1 MLFLTAGALATGGS
15 LAAATTAHA
24 QSGTLTYTCNTVL
37 GPAASSVVI
46 DTDLPDVMYV
56 GESRPVGLT
65 SSVTVPWD
73 GAIALAYGLLGARSA
88 EGSATAAGT
97 MTGPGGYNVPTTTN
111 LTVPH
116 TVIAD
121 ATPLTI
127 RSTGV
132 GAAFAPTVPGLYTV
146 DAGDFTSVLSFQKE
160 DGTDTGLGP
169 QTIPCTAPTDVSKV
183 VDTVKVMAHSATA
196 LKLKHPRLHRPGK
209 AKVSVGSG
217 AGAPTGKISVM
228 LKKGA
233 KKIQQKTVTL
243 KNGKAVV
250 HLKRFHKK
258 GRYSLT
264 VTYLGADYVDGSTVV
279 KKFRVR

>member
-37 GPAASSVVI
+37 GPAASSVVT
-46 DTDLPDVMYV
+46 DTDLPAVMYV

-73 GAIALAYGLLGARSA
+73 GAISLAYGLLGARSA
-88 EGSATAAGT
+88 EGTATAAGT

-183 VDTVKVMAHSATA
+183 VDTVKVMAHTTTS
-196 LKLKHPRLHRPGK
+196 LKLKGTRLHRAAK
-209 AKVSVGSG
+209 AKVAVTSL
-217 AGAPTGKISVM
+217 AGVPTGKVTLL

-233 KKIQQKTVTL
+233 HKVQKKAVSLQ
-243 KNGKAVV
+243 NGKAVV
-250 HLKRFHKK
+250 QFKRFAKK

-264 VTYLGADYVDGSTVV
+264 VTYAGTADLVGSTVV
-279 KKFRVR
+279 KRFRVR